1 MSISPIIDHLFKP
14 LDKDK
19 INRRD
24 TDILFEIIAQ
34 VIVLAL
40 MWYLLSE
47 IIISYINNKLNIR
60 GHPLLN
66 KTKEVIGA
74 VVMIGLQKN
83 LSLKLN
89 YVTKKHPIRNLIIN

>member
-19 INRRD
+19 INRQD
-24 TDILFEIIAQ
+24 SDILFEIIAQ

-47 IIISYINNKLNIR
+47 IIISHINKKLNIR

-74 VVMIGLQKN
+74 LVMIGLQKN

-89 YVTKKHPIRNLIIN
+89 YITKKHPIRTFFIN